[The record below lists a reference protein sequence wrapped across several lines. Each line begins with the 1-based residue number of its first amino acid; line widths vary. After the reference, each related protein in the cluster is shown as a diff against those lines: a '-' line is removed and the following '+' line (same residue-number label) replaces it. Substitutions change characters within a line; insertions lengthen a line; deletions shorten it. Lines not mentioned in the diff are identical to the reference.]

1 MVTREEILKIAKL
14 SKLSVAEEELDG
26 LTAAMGEIIA
36 FADTINAAGAAAG
49 EFDNINNLQNAFR
62 EDEVVPSYPRDEI
75 LKNVDG
81 RGRRLLPVRQAA
93 VRRRRYERQENKRH
107 PRPAGQAD
115 HQGGFLRRA
124 DPSLSRRH
132 RAGQWTTQRLC
143 PRHGGHGPGDR
154 PPGG

>member
-14 SKLSVAEEELDG
+14 SKLSVTEEELDG

-36 FADTINAAGAAAG
+36 VADTINAAGAAAG

-81 RGRRLLPVRQAA
+81 GEDGFFPVRK
-93 VRRRRYERQENKRH
+93 RQ
-107 PRPAGQAD
+107 
-115 HQGGFLRRA
+115 
-124 DPSLSRRH
+124 
-132 RAGQWTTQRLC
+132 
-143 PRHGGHGPGDR
+143 
-154 PPGG
+154 

>member
-14 SKLSVAEEELDG
+14 SKLSVTEEELDG

-49 EFDNINNLQNAFR
+49 EFDHINNLQNAFR

-81 RGRRLLPVRQAA
+81 GEDGFFPVRK
-93 VRRRRYERQENKRH
+93 RQ
-107 PRPAGQAD
+107 
-115 HQGGFLRRA
+115 
-124 DPSLSRRH
+124 
-132 RAGQWTTQRLC
+132 
-143 PRHGGHGPGDR
+143 
-154 PPGG
+154 

>member
-14 SKLSVAEEELDG
+14 SKLSVTEEELDG

-62 EDEVVPSYPRDEI
+62 EDEVVLSYPRDEI

-81 RGRRLLPVRQAA
+81 GEDGFFP
-93 VRRRRYERQENKRH
+93 VRRRQ
-107 PRPAGQAD
+107 
-115 HQGGFLRRA
+115 
-124 DPSLSRRH
+124 
-132 RAGQWTTQRLC
+132 
-143 PRHGGHGPGDR
+143 
-154 PPGG
+154 

>member
-1 MVTREEILKIAKL
+1 MVTRAELLKIAKL
-14 SKLSVAEEELDG
+14 SKLSVTEEELAG

-81 RGRRLLPVRQAA
+81 GEDGFFPVRK
-93 VRRRRYERQENKRH
+93 RQ
-107 PRPAGQAD
+107 
-115 HQGGFLRRA
+115 
-124 DPSLSRRH
+124 
-132 RAGQWTTQRLC
+132 
-143 PRHGGHGPGDR
+143 
-154 PPGG
+154 

>member
-49 EFDNINNLQNAFR
+49 EFDNINNLQNAFS

-81 RGRRLLPVRQAA
+81 GEDGFFPVRK
-93 VRRRRYERQENKRH
+93 RQ
-107 PRPAGQAD
+107 
-115 HQGGFLRRA
+115 
-124 DPSLSRRH
+124 
-132 RAGQWTTQRLC
+132 
-143 PRHGGHGPGDR
+143 
-154 PPGG
+154 

>member
-14 SKLSVAEEELDG
+14 SKLSVPEEELDG

-81 RGRRLLPVRQAA
+81 GEDGFFPVRK
-93 VRRRRYERQENKRH
+93 RQ
-107 PRPAGQAD
+107 
-115 HQGGFLRRA
+115 
-124 DPSLSRRH
+124 
-132 RAGQWTTQRLC
+132 
-143 PRHGGHGPGDR
+143 
-154 PPGG
+154 

>member
-14 SKLSVAEEELDG
+14 SKLSVTEEELDG

-36 FADTINAAGAAAG
+36 FADTINAAGATAG

-81 RGRRLLPVRQAA
+81 GEDGFFPVRK
-93 VRRRRYERQENKRH
+93 RQ
-107 PRPAGQAD
+107 
-115 HQGGFLRRA
+115 
-124 DPSLSRRH
+124 
-132 RAGQWTTQRLC
+132 
-143 PRHGGHGPGDR
+143 
-154 PPGG
+154 

>member
-14 SKLSVAEEELDG
+14 SKLSVIEEELDG

-81 RGRRLLPVRQAA
+81 GEDGFFPVRK
-93 VRRRRYERQENKRH
+93 RQ
-107 PRPAGQAD
+107 
-115 HQGGFLRRA
+115 
-124 DPSLSRRH
+124 
-132 RAGQWTTQRLC
+132 
-143 PRHGGHGPGDR
+143 
-154 PPGG
+154 

>member
-14 SKLSVAEEELDG
+14 SKLSVTEEELDG

-36 FADTINAAGAAAG
+36 FADTINAAGAPAG

-81 RGRRLLPVRQAA
+81 GEDGFFPVRK
-93 VRRRRYERQENKRH
+93 RQ
-107 PRPAGQAD
+107 
-115 HQGGFLRRA
+115 
-124 DPSLSRRH
+124 
-132 RAGQWTTQRLC
+132 
-143 PRHGGHGPGDR
+143 
-154 PPGG
+154 

>member
-14 SKLSVAEEELDG
+14 SKLSVTEEELDG

-49 EFDNINNLQNAFR
+49 EFDNIHNLQNAFR

-81 RGRRLLPVRQAA
+81 GEDGFFPVRK
-93 VRRRRYERQENKRH
+93 RQ
-107 PRPAGQAD
+107 
-115 HQGGFLRRA
+115 
-124 DPSLSRRH
+124 
-132 RAGQWTTQRLC
+132 
-143 PRHGGHGPGDR
+143 
-154 PPGG
+154 

>member
-14 SKLSVAEEELDG
+14 SKLSVTEEELDG

-81 RGRRLLPVRQAA
+81 GEDGFFPVHKRQ
-93 VRRRRYERQENKRH
+93 
-107 PRPAGQAD
+107 
-115 HQGGFLRRA
+115 
-124 DPSLSRRH
+124 
-132 RAGQWTTQRLC
+132 
-143 PRHGGHGPGDR
+143 
-154 PPGG
+154 

>member
-1 MVTREEILKIAKL
+1 MVTRAEILKIAKL
-14 SKLSVAEEELDG
+14 SKLSVTEEELDG

-81 RGRRLLPVRQAA
+81 GEDGFFPVRK
-93 VRRRRYERQENKRH
+93 RQ
-107 PRPAGQAD
+107 
-115 HQGGFLRRA
+115 
-124 DPSLSRRH
+124 
-132 RAGQWTTQRLC
+132 
-143 PRHGGHGPGDR
+143 
-154 PPGG
+154 

>member
-14 SKLSVAEEELDG
+14 SKLSVTEEELDS

-81 RGRRLLPVRQAA
+81 GEDGFFPVRK
-93 VRRRRYERQENKRH
+93 RQ
-107 PRPAGQAD
+107 
-115 HQGGFLRRA
+115 
-124 DPSLSRRH
+124 
-132 RAGQWTTQRLC
+132 
-143 PRHGGHGPGDR
+143 
-154 PPGG
+154 

>member
-14 SKLSVAEEELDG
+14 SKLSVTEEELDG

-36 FADTINAAGAAAG
+36 FTDTINAAGAAAG

-81 RGRRLLPVRQAA
+81 GEDGFFPVRK
-93 VRRRRYERQENKRH
+93 RQ
-107 PRPAGQAD
+107 
-115 HQGGFLRRA
+115 
-124 DPSLSRRH
+124 
-132 RAGQWTTQRLC
+132 
-143 PRHGGHGPGDR
+143 
-154 PPGG
+154 

>member
-14 SKLSVAEEELDG
+14 SKLSVTEEELDG
-26 LTAAMGEIIA
+26 LTTAMGEIIA

-81 RGRRLLPVRQAA
+81 GEDGFFPVRK
-93 VRRRRYERQENKRH
+93 RQ
-107 PRPAGQAD
+107 
-115 HQGGFLRRA
+115 
-124 DPSLSRRH
+124 
-132 RAGQWTTQRLC
+132 
-143 PRHGGHGPGDR
+143 
-154 PPGG
+154 

>member
-14 SKLSVAEEELDG
+14 SKLSVTEEELDG

-81 RGRRLLPVRQAA
+81 GEDGFFPVRK
-93 VRRRRYERQENKRH
+93 RQ
-107 PRPAGQAD
+107 
-115 HQGGFLRRA
+115 
-124 DPSLSRRH
+124 
-132 RAGQWTTQRLC
+132 
-143 PRHGGHGPGDR
+143 
-154 PPGG
+154 

>member
-14 SKLSVAEEELDG
+14 SKLSVTEEELDG

-81 RGRRLLPVRQAA
+81 GEDGFFPGRKRQ
-93 VRRRRYERQENKRH
+93 
-107 PRPAGQAD
+107 
-115 HQGGFLRRA
+115 
-124 DPSLSRRH
+124 
-132 RAGQWTTQRLC
+132 
-143 PRHGGHGPGDR
+143 
-154 PPGG
+154 

>member
-14 SKLSVAEEELDG
+14 SKLSVTEEELDG

-62 EDEVVPSYPRDEI
+62 EDEVLPSYPRDEI

-81 RGRRLLPVRQAA
+81 GEDGFFPVRK
-93 VRRRRYERQENKRH
+93 RQ
-107 PRPAGQAD
+107 
-115 HQGGFLRRA
+115 
-124 DPSLSRRH
+124 
-132 RAGQWTTQRLC
+132 
-143 PRHGGHGPGDR
+143 
-154 PPGG
+154 

>member
-14 SKLSVAEEELDG
+14 SKLSVTEEELDG
-26 LTAAMGEIIA
+26 LTAAWGEIIA

-81 RGRRLLPVRQAA
+81 GEDGFFPVRK
-93 VRRRRYERQENKRH
+93 RQ
-107 PRPAGQAD
+107 
-115 HQGGFLRRA
+115 
-124 DPSLSRRH
+124 
-132 RAGQWTTQRLC
+132 
-143 PRHGGHGPGDR
+143 
-154 PPGG
+154 

>member
-81 RGRRLLPVRQAA
+81 GEDGFFP
-93 VRRRRYERQENKRH
+93 VRRRQ
-107 PRPAGQAD
+107 
-115 HQGGFLRRA
+115 
-124 DPSLSRRH
+124 
-132 RAGQWTTQRLC
+132 
-143 PRHGGHGPGDR
+143 
-154 PPGG
+154 

>member
-1 MVTREEILKIAKL
+1 MVTCEEILKIAKL
-14 SKLSVAEEELDG
+14 SKLSVTEEELDG

-81 RGRRLLPVRQAA
+81 GEDGFFPVRK
-93 VRRRRYERQENKRH
+93 RQ
-107 PRPAGQAD
+107 
-115 HQGGFLRRA
+115 
-124 DPSLSRRH
+124 
-132 RAGQWTTQRLC
+132 
-143 PRHGGHGPGDR
+143 
-154 PPGG
+154 

>member
-14 SKLSVAEEELDG
+14 SKLSVTEEELDG

-49 EFDNINNLQNAFR
+49 KFDNINNLQNAFR

-81 RGRRLLPVRQAA
+81 GEDGFFPVRK
-93 VRRRRYERQENKRH
+93 RQ
-107 PRPAGQAD
+107 
-115 HQGGFLRRA
+115 
-124 DPSLSRRH
+124 
-132 RAGQWTTQRLC
+132 
-143 PRHGGHGPGDR
+143 
-154 PPGG
+154 